1 MEAAGDPISSY
12 QIQTRKLGLIVS
24 IQMRTVYILRK
35 EKKK

>member
-12 QIQTRKLGLIVS
+12 RIQTRKLGLIVS
-24 IQMRTVYILRK
+24 IQMRMAYILQK